1 MSQSDIPAAKAQE
14 ALTSSERMAGQLAF
28 LREIDKVKE
37 IFRLTYLLDATR
49 RENDAEHS
57 WELALMAMVLSEYG
71 PEGLDLSR
79 VIKMVLLH
87 DVVEIDPG
95 DVSVYD
101 LQARQAKQAEEQACA
116 NRVFGLLPEDQG
128 SALRALWEEFEARR
142 SPEARFAK
150 ALDRLQPLLHNY
162 LTRGKAWQEHGT
174 KLSDVLGV
182 NRQSISQGSEPLW
195 AFAES
200 MIRDAARRG
209 FLAEDTPDERVD

>member
-1 MSQSDIPAAKAQE
+1 
-14 ALTSSERMAGQLAF
+14 MAGQLAF
-28 LREIDKVKE
+28 LREVDKVKQ
-37 IFRLTYLLDATR
+37 IFRLTYLLDASR

-57 WELALMAMVLSEYG
+57 WELALMAMVLSQYA
-71 PEGLDLSR
+71 PQGLDVSR
-79 VIKMVLLH
+79 VIRMVLLH

-101 LQARQAKQAEEQACA
+101 LQARKDKQAEEQACA
-116 NRVFGLLPEDQG
+116 RRVFGLLPEDQG
-128 SALRALWEEFEARR
+128 RDLRALWEEFEARR

-182 NRQSISQGSEPLW
+182 NRETISQGSPPLW

-200 MIRDAARRG
+200 MIRDAVKRG
-209 FLAEDTPDERVD
+209 FLADDTPGAQAD